1 MKKCGFAYAEIFWVS
16 YMQAGLLGIKQ
27 NMQSPVMSGFVYYLN
42 CEAQI
47 NYEYAGSGCA
57 APFEF
62 EQAAKENIALSL
74 NFR

>member
-1 MKKCGFAYAEIFWVS
+1 
-16 YMQAGLLGIKQ
+16 
-27 NMQSPVMSGFVYYLN
+27 MSGFVYYLN
-42 CEAQI
+42 DLLCNPHFCEAQI